1 MLKRGLTPAKVAG
14 QNFPRLNPRLRLIAI
29 NHSMDVINLLH
40 YLLALVFV
48 LALVSA
54 ALLVKRFGNNP
65 AAFKASLGVKLGKWD
80 FNAPERRLAVLE
92 TLVLGPKQRV
102 LIIRRDNV
110 EHLILIGPEGSSLIE
125 SNIADKVSAK

>member
-1 MLKRGLTPAKVAG
+1 
-14 QNFPRLNPRLRLIAI
+14 
-29 NHSMDVINLLH
+29 MDVINLVH

-54 ALLVKRFGNNP
+54 ALLVKRYGNNP

-80 FNAPERRLAVLE
+80 FAAPERRLAIIE
-92 TLVLGPKQRV
+92 TLVLGPKQRM

-110 EHLILIGPEGSSLIE
+110 EHLILTGPEGSAVIE
-125 SNIADKVSAK
+125 SNIAAKVSAQ